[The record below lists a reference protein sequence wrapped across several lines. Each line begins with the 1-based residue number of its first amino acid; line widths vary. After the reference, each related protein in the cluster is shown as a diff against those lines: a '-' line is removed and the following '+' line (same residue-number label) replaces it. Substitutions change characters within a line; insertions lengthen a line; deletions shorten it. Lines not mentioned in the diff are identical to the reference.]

1 MTQSIDTEIRDLILG
16 LDKKIEGLDKKIEI
30 SAARTEERFN
40 SIDQRFI
47 YLETQVADFKKS
59 TDTQLA
65 DLKKNTD
72 TQLADIRVQLRS
84 QDNRLWTF
92 IVALFLAVFGFAA
105 KLILF
110 PGSQT

>member
-1 MTQSIDTEIRDLILG
+1 MAQTTDTEIREVKELILG
-16 LDKKIEGLDKKIEI
+16 LDKKIDALDKKVEV
-30 SAARTEERFN
+30 SAARTEERLKA
-40 SIDQRFI
+40 
-47 YLETQVADFKKS
+47 LETQAADFKKS